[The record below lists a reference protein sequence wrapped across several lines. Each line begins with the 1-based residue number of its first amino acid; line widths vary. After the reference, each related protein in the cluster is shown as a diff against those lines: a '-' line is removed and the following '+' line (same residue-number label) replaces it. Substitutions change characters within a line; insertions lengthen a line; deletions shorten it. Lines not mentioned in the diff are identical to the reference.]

1 MQSARCVWAP
11 SCGTEMRSSASL
23 ASSRSIVTALL
34 DNGEDCRQASR
45 VPSCGRHRRAQ
56 DPALGVVES
65 DLLGLDRDDRHD
77 RLACIARRRR
87 LGGWC
92 GPRLSRRGVGGQRRQ
107 YGDRREHHGGGTPQ
121 RRISAVDCAV
131 MNRSTMP

>member
-1 MQSARCVWAP
+1 MVLVLLDDGEDAGR
-11 SCGTEMRSSASL
+11 RL
-23 ASSRSIVTALL
+23 ASRGA
-34 DNGEDCRQASR
+34 
-45 VPSCGRHRRAQ
+45 GRHRHAQ

-77 RLACIARRRR
+77 RLACLARRRR

-107 YGDRREHHGGGTPQ
+107 YGDRREHHSGGNPQ
-121 RRISAVDCAV
+121 RRIYAVDCAV